1 MHRDLIAAKNVEN
14 LLEMWIID
22 EGDFLLLILTPAECG
37 GQLLTRVKP
46 RQIYECVFHFWDK
59 DLRRKGTSQAHNQ

>member
-1 MHRDLIAAKNVEN
+1 MHRDLIAAKNFES

-22 EGDFLLLILTPAECG
+22 KGDFLLLILNPAECG

-46 RQIYECVFHFWDK
+46 RQIYVCSLSEPEI
-59 DLRRKGTSQAHNQ
+59 RI